1 MIRFFKIDLKVSKT
15 QTEKLSKSL
24 NSVKILTSCRKKSFP
39 IIFLGERWGEE
50 LGGGGRGVEGEVFIT
65 TASEEKA
72 EPQRTQTHVHLFSS
86 QQLNH

>member
-1 MIRFFKIDLKVSKT
+1 M
-15 QTEKLSKSL
+15 
-24 NSVKILTSCRKKSFP
+24 
-39 IIFLGERWGEE
+39 
-50 LGGGGRGVEGEVFIT
+50 GGGDGGGVEGEVFIT